1 MIRISCFVV
10 RNSHRRCSLRK
21 GPLRNF
27 AKLTEKHLH
36 QNLFFNKVAGW
47 GLQPRDIDMTN
58 FEKLEGGINSLPAIK
73 FIVPSIQ
80 ILFDRVQFRKPNI
93 PYNSKVINH

>member
-10 RNSHRRCSLRK
+10 RSSHRWCSLRK

-27 AKLTEKHLH
+27 AKLTGKHLR
-36 QNLFFNKVAGW
+36 QNLFFNKVAAW
-47 GLQPRDIDMTN
+47 GLQPRGIDMTS
-58 FEKLEGGINSLPAIK
+58 FEKLEGGINSLPTIK

-93 PYNSKVINH
+93 TLSL